1 MNWSWLPEYAPR
13 LLEGLWIT
21 IELLLISIF
30 FGMLLAVPIGLVQV
44 TGPKWLG
51 AIARAFCTVIRG
63 TPLLIQLWLIYY
75 GLGSI
80 FPLIPEIR
88 NSALWPILRQAFP
101 YAAFA
106 FTISVAGYSGEVM
119 RGAFSGVPK
128 GELEA
133 ARAMGMGP
141 FTVLRRIWL
150 PRALQNVFPTL
161 AGEMV
166 LTLKATPLAATITVY
181 EVFGVGTIIRQE
193 TYRVYEPLL
202 VVAGIYV
209 VLTAIIVLIMRYFE
223 NRIPRPSRLR
233 RPIRYPRR
241 QAAHRRRVRLAAPL
255 ARRSP

>member
-88 NSALWPILRQAFP
+88 NSVLWPILRQAFP

-223 NRIPRPSRLR
+223 NRIPRPS
-233 RPIRYPRR
+233 
-241 QAAHRRRVRLAAPL
+241 AV
-255 ARRSP
+255 

>member
-80 FPLIPEIR
+80 FPFIPEIR

-133 ARAMGMGP
+133 ARAMGMNP

-209 VLTAIIVLIMRYFE
+209 VLTAIIVLIMRNFE
-223 NRIPRPSRLR
+223 NRIPRPS
-233 RPIRYPRR
+233 
-241 QAAHRRRVRLAAPL
+241 AV
-255 ARRSP
+255 

>member
-133 ARAMGMGP
+133 ARAMGMSP

-223 NRIPRPSRLR
+223 NRITRPS
-233 RPIRYPRR
+233 
-241 QAAHRRRVRLAAPL
+241 AV
-255 ARRSP
+255 